1 LLIADHS
8 SPNYAP
14 MYGSNRRLQFSFL
27 MDDILLLSRD
37 ISNHV
42 KKLLEI
48 VLKIDVK
55 ALSTAVL
62 CVLMIR

>member
-1 LLIADHS
+1 
-8 SPNYAP
+8 
-14 MYGSNRRLQFSFL
+14 MYGSNCSLQFSFS
-27 MDDILLLSRD
+27 MDDVLLLSRD

-42 KKLLEI
+42 TKLLET

-55 ALSTAVL
+55 ALSTTVL